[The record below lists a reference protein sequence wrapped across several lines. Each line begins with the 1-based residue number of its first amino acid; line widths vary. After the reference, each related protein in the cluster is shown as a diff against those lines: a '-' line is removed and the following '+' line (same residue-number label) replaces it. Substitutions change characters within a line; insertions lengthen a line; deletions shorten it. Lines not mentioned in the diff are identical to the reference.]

1 MARLYIV
8 RHGEPTGSWGVSH
21 DPDPGLSDL
30 GKQQAQTA
38 AERLRLLTPKH
49 IVTSP
54 LRRARE
60 TSDPLVGMLSQ
71 QALVAPAVAEVPT
84 PPGVAMEDRGNWLR
98 QMMAGNWDT
107 VEPLLT
113 EWRRAAIDYL
123 VSVKEDTAIFSHY
136 VLINTA
142 VGAAIGDERVHCF
155 APIHASVTILDTN
168 GRALS
173 LVELGEAGTSAIR

>member
-38 AERLRLLTPKH
+38 AERLRLLTPKR

-60 TSDPLVGMLSQ
+60 TSDPLVGMLGQ
-71 QALVAPAVAEVPT
+71 QAIVAPPVAEVPT
-84 PPGVAMEDRGNWLR
+84 PPGVAIEERIT
-98 QMMAGNWDT
+98 A
-107 VEPLLT
+107 
-113 EWRRAAIDYL
+113 
-123 VSVKEDTAIFSHY
+123 VKE
-136 VLINTA
+136 A
-142 VGAAIGDERVHCF
+142 VAPWSRGTPYLNFAERRVAIGDAIGEEAYARLEAVK
-155 APIHASVTILDTN
+155 ASVDPD
-168 GRALS
+168 GRFRSGHAL
-173 LVELGEAGTSAIR
+173 AGPSKAVAEPLAA